1 MIKSHLKK
9 LAALCLT
16 GVMGMS
22 LLAGCGKKEEEN
34 KIKEMRD
41 LTGTQLVQELKIV
54 WSLGNT
60 LDATGGTKDDP
71 LSAETSWGNPKT
83 TEDMIKAVKEKD
95 RKSVG

>member
-41 LTGTQLVQELKIV
+41 LTGTQLV
-54 WSLGNT
+54 
-60 LDATGGTKDDP
+60 
-71 LSAETSWGNPKT
+71 
-83 TEDMIKAVKEKD
+83 
-95 RKSVG
+95 